1 MKVIYVVSPDYLEAI
16 LNESQKYS
24 FAIQGYGDLDRACKG
39 LCYVNVLDILGF
51 GYVADTFPEPGSPL
65 YDKFINF
72 VSKCSLLGADKK
84 FVLVTKETVP
94 DIGGDLY
101 RFSNL
106 EFVSVVEKNGF
117 TDITLNRNFFGSIL
131 LANYQPYNF
140 NGEHEEAYHL
150 SDCSCRVLKCPKVIP
165 DFMLDILAPVSRLD
179 SCASTIENDPV
190 ICRYVDSNE
199 VVLSLRTIKIMRQLG
214 ADYESEKRDVLCSI
228 EKMPEVLYGLYTSVL
243 AMIEDN
249 SYDN

>member
-1 MKVIYVVSPDYLEAI
+1 MKIIYVVSPDYLEAV
-16 LNESQKYS
+16 LDESQKYS
-24 FAIQGYGDLDRACKG
+24 FAIQGYGDLDRACRG

-51 GYVADTFPEPGSPL
+51 GYIADTFPEPGSLL

-72 VSKCSLLGADKK
+72 VSKCSLLGADRK
-84 FVLVTKETVP
+84 FMLITKEAVP
-94 DIGGDLY
+94 DLGEDLS

-106 EFVSVVEKNGF
+106 KFASVVEKNGF
-117 TDITLNRNFFGSIL
+117 TDITINRSFFGSIL

-140 NGEHEEAYHL
+140 NGEQEETYHL
-150 SDCSCRVLKCPKVIP
+150 SDYCCRTLKFPKVVP
-165 DFMLDILAPVSRLD
+165 DLMLDIFEPVRRLTD
-179 SCASTIENDPV
+179 CAATIENDQV
-190 ICRYVDSNE
+190 ICRYADNNK
-199 VVLSLRTIKIMRQLG
+199 VVLSLRTIKIMKQFG
-214 ADYESEKRDVLCSI
+214 ENYEAEKRAVLHDI